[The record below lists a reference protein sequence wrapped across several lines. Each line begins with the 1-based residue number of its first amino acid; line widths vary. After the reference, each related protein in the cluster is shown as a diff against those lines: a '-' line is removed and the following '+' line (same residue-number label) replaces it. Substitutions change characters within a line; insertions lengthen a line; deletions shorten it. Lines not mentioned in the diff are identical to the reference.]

1 MIRKERHGKLK
12 TDEHNNRVWLID
24 MAQGWRSAY
33 WNPKKINLNIEE
45 YENKLLVV
53 DSCNAVMPTP
63 QR

>member
-33 WNPKKINLNIEE
+33 WDPKKINL
-45 YENKLLVV
+45 ENL
-53 DSCNAVMPTP
+53 
-63 QR
+63 